1 MASSSYPSD
10 DMMQVRPP
18 SSTDDGN
25 EEPSDTSSP
34 DSFLT
39 RVTAALGK
47 SETRIAM
54 ITGGVAGAVSANEPR
69 QRAIQTILGAV
80 VPLLAFAYL
89 HEG

>member
-1 MASSSYPSD
+1 MIVPPHPSED
-10 DMMQVRPP
+10 AMQVRPP
-18 SSTDDGN
+18 SSMDDGD
-25 EEPSDTSSP
+25 EEPTSTP
-34 DSFLT
+34 VTFLS
-39 RVTAALGK
+39 RVTAALNK